1 MDFGDNDMGL
11 MVEAELMDRTKAKAS
26 DNFGNEIES
35 PGKKKLADAK
45 VNKPDLYDRVQKN
58 ADALEAKFNKSKG
71 YS

>member
-1 MDFGDNDMGL
+1 
-11 MVEAELMDRTKAKAS
+11 MDRTKAKAS